1 MCDFRKNTIKYD
13 AKKLLEKLDNES
25 LFIYS
30 ETSLNKIEFSNEN
43 IKKINWHNI
52 TKRIDDINKIIAEN
66 KTVTQVVSLGGGS
79 AIDIAKYMAYKL
91 NVKFICIPSM
101 LSTNSYATNK
111 VALIDNNN
119 NNKITL
125 DAKIPDCIVLD
136 CDLLKKSVIENL
148 YGLADVL
155 SIYIALYDWKIAFE
169 NIDEKID
176 EKIFE
181 MALELLY
188 RVKNFILNNS
198 LENIS
203 NDIEQLFEY
212 IGISG
217 YITNLYGTGRPE
229 SGSEHIF
236 AKNIESI
243 INVPHGIAVSL
254 GIILMAIMQ
263 ERDSDKEEI
272 ISAIKKIKVLDR
284 CKEYDVNM
292 NVIEN
297 ALMTLLP
304 RNDRYTIVDEFYN
317 NTNYKTEKLRLFK
330 EYMKD
335 EKI

>member
-1 MCDFRKNTIKYD
+1 MGDFRNNTIKYN
-13 AKKLLEKLDNES
+13 AEKILEKLDNES

-52 TKRIDDINKIIAEN
+52 TKRIDNINKIIAEN

-79 AIDIAKYMAYKL
+79 AIDIAKYIAYKL

-101 LSTNSYATNK
+101 LSTNSYASNK
-111 VALIDNNN
+111 VALIDNN
-119 NNKITL
+119 KKVTL

-169 NIDEKID
+169 SIGEKID
-176 EKIFE
+176 EEIFE
-181 MALELLY
+181 MALELLDK
-188 RVKNFILNNS
+188 VKNFILNNS
-198 LENIS
+198 LEDIS

-217 YITNLYGTGRPE
+217 HITNLYGTGRPE

-236 AKNIESI
+236 AKNIENI

-254 GIILMAIMQ
+254 GIILMTIMQ
-263 ERDSDKEEI
+263 ERDKDKEEI
-272 ISAIKKIKVLDR
+272 ISAIKKIKVLDK
-284 CKEYDVNM
+284 CKEYGVNM
-292 NVIEN
+292 NVIDKS
-297 ALMTLLP
+297 LMTLLP
-304 RNDRYTIVDEFYN
+304 RNDRYTIVDKFYN
-317 NTNYKTEKLRLFK
+317 NTNYKTEKLKLFK
-330 EYMKD
+330 EYMKE

>member
-1 MCDFRKNTIKYD
+1 MGDFRNNTIKYN
-13 AKKLLEKLDNES
+13 AEKILEKLDNES

-52 TKRIDDINKIIAEN
+52 TKRIDSINKIIAEN

-79 AIDIAKYMAYKL
+79 AIDIAKYIAYKL

-111 VALIDNNN
+111 VALIDNN
-119 NNKITL
+119 KKVTL

-136 CDLLKKSVIENL
+136 CELLKKSVIENL

-169 NIDEKID
+169 SIDEKID
-176 EKIFE
+176 EEIFE

-188 RVKNFILNNS
+188 KVKNFILNNS
-198 LENIS
+198 LEDIS

-217 YITNLYGTGRPE
+217 NITNLYGTGRPE

-243 INVPHGIAVSL
+243 IDVPHGIAVSL
-254 GIILMAIMQ
+254 GIILMTIMQ
-263 ERDSDKEEI
+263 ERDKDKEEI
-272 ISAIKKIKVLDR
+272 ISAIKKIKVLDK
-284 CKEYDVNM
+284 CKEYGVNM
-292 NVIEN
+292 NAIEKS
-297 ALMTLLP
+297 LMTLLP
-304 RNDRYTIVDEFYN
+304 RNDRYTIVDKFYN
-317 NTNYKTEKLRLFK
+317 NTNYKTERLKLFK
-330 EYMKD
+330 EYMKE